1 MANQAL
7 ASSRAEQS
15 CHKQSTDTSDQC
27 RQDTF
32 KSSQMEPENSQV
44 HQNKENRNSEM
55 AVVLYNEDSILPLHK
70 TDRSFHFVNRDIKI
84 KQNWSALGVAAVVW
98 DAVCKQLF

>member
-44 HQNKENRNSEM
+44 HQSSEM

-98 DAVCKQLF
+98 DAVCI